1 MAFAQAALTSCG
13 LISQSE
19 VKVSTQG
26 RLHPHFLFPLPVVP
40 VEEWSS
46 TLGSNLTMSAIM
58 PMLSAGAASQRPP
71 PALWCPLNYSPQQQG
86 WERVSCSDPLL
97 DGMLLGCPYLSVLME
112 KLINTLTPTSALG
125 EPRWS
130 LLSHSTG
137 CPRPTMSCTPAPG
150 QTLCESTQPQQT

>member
-13 LISQSE
+13 LISQPE

-26 RLHPHFLFPLPVVP
+26 QLYPHFLLPLLIAPF
-40 VEEWSS
+40 EEWSS
-46 TLGSNLTMSAIM
+46 TLGSNVTTSAIV
-58 PMLSAGAASQRPP
+58 PMLPARHPP
-71 PALWCPLNYSPQQQG
+71 LWCPLNYSPQQQG
-86 WERVSCSDPLL
+86 WERVSCSDPSL
-97 DGMLLGCPYLSVLME
+97 GGVLLGRPYPGVFME
-112 KLINTLTPTSALG
+112 KLINTLTSTSALR

-150 QTLCESTQPQQT
+150 QTLRESTQPQQT